1 MKFFSKFKKVNVF
14 LILFAFIGTIFLSSF
29 SKLVLADEN
38 EYVLTNVLNGLIPTT
53 NSKHM
58 IISGDSTV
66 PQVSILHPDSATD
79 GDNSS
84 SNDDSLNTKVIVVE
98 ETGGLDNGYSKWEP
112 VFLQYDFK
120 KIRPVKEI
128 KIYRNTYD
136 NAISTFKF

>member
-79 GDNSS
+79 
-84 SNDDSLNTKVIVVE
+84 
-98 ETGGLDNGYSKWEP
+98 
-112 VFLQYDFK
+112 
-120 KIRPVKEI
+120 
-128 KIYRNTYD
+128 
-136 NAISTFKF
+136 

>member
-38 EYVLTNVLNGLIPTT
+38 EYVLTNVINGLIPTT

-58 IISGDSTV
+58 IISGNSTV
-66 PQVSILHPDSATD
+66 PQVSVLHPDSATD

-84 SNDDSLNTKVIVVE
+84 IND
-98 ETGGLDNGYSKWEP
+98 
-112 VFLQYDFK
+112 
-120 KIRPVKEI
+120 
-128 KIYRNTYD
+128 
-136 NAISTFKF
+136 

>member
-58 IISGDSTV
+58 ISG
-66 PQVSILHPDSATD
+66 ILLYHKYQYYIQTQQ
-79 GDNSS
+79 
-84 SNDDSLNTKVIVVE
+84 LMEIIHLVMMIV
-98 ETGGLDNGYSKWEP
+98 
-112 VFLQYDFK
+112 
-120 KIRPVKEI
+120 
-128 KIYRNTYD
+128 
-136 NAISTFKF
+136 

>member
-84 SNDDSLNTKVIVVE
+84 SNDDSLNTKVIAGE

-120 KIRPVKEI
+120 KIRPV
-128 KIYRNTYD
+128 
-136 NAISTFKF
+136 F

>member
-1 MKFFSKFKKVNVF
+1 M
-14 LILFAFIGTIFLSSF
+14 SSF

-38 EYVLTNVLNGLIPTT
+38 EYVLTNVINGLIPTT

-58 IISGDSTV
+58 IISGNSTV

-79 GDNSS
+79 GDNLS
-84 SNDDSLNTKVIVVE
+84 SNDDSLNTKVIVGE

-120 KIRPVKEI
+120 KFVQ
-128 KIYRNTYD
+128 
-136 NAISTFKF
+136 